1 MRLSVVATC
10 VLLAAAP
17 AEAAEWTRVETPN
30 FIVYGETGE
39 RRVREVAEEFE
50 RFREAL
56 ARVIPGAGTPAAVPT
71 VVVVFGSARSFEPYI
86 PRYNGKPIKL
96 SGYFFAS
103 DDMNIVALAD
113 GDRENSLRTIFHE
126 YVHVVIDN
134 LSRAMPIWLNEGL
147 AEYYS
152 TFQVDE
158 GGRRALVGRLIPSH
172 LQLLNQRRHLSIAE
186 LLAVETSSASYNEGE
201 RQTLFYAQ
209 SWALVHMLVSGA
221 PNRASLLAKYS
232 RLVADGT
239 PSLDAWQQVF
249 ANQNISRELERYV
262 SQEVMK
268 GVAFR
273 FDQSI
278 PQVRSYSSRVSA
290 GDAEALLGDLLRRVS
305 TAQDA
310 AARFEKAMAL
320 QPPSARARALYGL
333 LLVDSD
339 EPARALPLLLE
350 ASKDISDWLV
360 QYHVAT
366 GITRIVTTTDNAD
379 ARAIATAREALAIV
393 LSARPGLA
401 NALALSARL
410 DTAEDGSTT
419 RALEN
424 IRRARA
430 VSPGRADYIVLESF
444 ILMRRGEFTAARQLL
459 APLTGPAS
467 SPAVRSNAQAILDQV
482 ALLEQNAADY
492 LAKLEGQR
500 SATPPAGGSSQ
511 AGEEENG
518 LPNGRARRGASGGAA
533 RTHQLHVGR
542 HRSRDQRGG
551 HHRTLRRAVHEQRVV
566 HQPPQ
571 RPAGRDPLRFAHS
584 AGSRLPDMAP
594 DRRRPPILA
603 PRSPWSSC
611 QTNGDCCSRLA
622 VRG

>member
-1 MRLSVVATC
+1 MKLRTWVAIG
-10 VLLAAAP
+10 VLLASAP

-39 RRVREVAEEFE
+39 RRMREVAEEFE
-50 RFREAL
+50 RFRDAL

-86 PRYNGKPIKL
+86 PLYNSKPIRL
-96 SGYFFAS
+96 SGYFVAS
-103 DDMNIVALAD
+103 DDMNVVALAD
-113 GDRENSLRTIFHE
+113 ADREHSLRTIFHE

-134 LSRAMPIWLNEGL
+134 LSRAMPVWLNEGL

-158 GGRRALVGRLIPSH
+158 GGRRAVVGRLIPSH
-172 LQLLNQRRHLSIAE
+172 LQLLNERRHMPIAE
-186 LLAVETSSASYNEGE
+186 LLAVDSSSSSYNEGE

-209 SWALVHMLVSGA
+209 SWALVHMLVSGV

-249 ANQNISRELERYV
+249 MNQNISRELERYV

-278 PQVRSYSSRVSA
+278 PQVRSYSSKVSA
-290 GDAEALLGDLLRRVS
+290 GDAEALLGDLMRRVA
-305 TAQDA
+305 TAQEA
-310 AARFEKAMAL
+310 AARFDKAIAL

-333 LLVDSD
+333 LLVDS
-339 EPARALPLLLE
+339 EQPVRALPLLLE
-350 ASKDISDWLV
+350 AAKEISDWLV

-401 NALALSARL
+401 NALALNARL
-410 DTAEDGSTT
+410 DATDGSTT
-419 RALEN
+419 RALED
-424 IRRARA
+424 IRRART

-444 ILMRRGEFTAARQLL
+444 ILMRRGEFAAARQLL
-459 APLTGPAS
+459 VPLSGPGS
-467 SPAVRSNAQAILDQV
+467 SPAVRSNAQAILDQI

-492 LAKLEGQR
+492 VAKLEGQR
-500 SATPPAGGSSQ
+500 STTPPAGGSSQ
-511 AGEEENG
+511 GRGSQERRRTVYRTVEPGEERAEG
-518 LPNGRARRGASGGAA
+518 LLERINCTSTSIDLEITVAGITEHFVAPSMNSVLFISHRSDLRGAIACAS
-533 RTHQLHVGR
+533 RTPPDRVYVTWRQMDPAPSPRTAIAVEFLP
-542 HRSRDQRGG
+542 DQR
-551 HHRTLRRAVHEQRVV
+551 
-566 HQPPQ
+566 
-571 RPAGRDPLRFAHS
+571 
-584 AGSRLPDMAP
+584 
-594 DRRRPPILA
+594 
-603 PRSPWSSC
+603 
-611 QTNGDCCSRLA
+611 
-622 VRG
+622 

>member
-1 MRLSVVATC
+1 MTLRALIATC

-17 AEAAEWTRVETPN
+17 AEATEWTRVETPN

-71 VVVVFGSARSFEPYI
+71 VVVVFESRRSFEPYI

-96 SGYFFAS
+96 GGYFFANN
-103 DDMNIVALAD
+103 DMNIVALAD
-113 GDRENSLRTIFHE
+113 GDRDSSLRTIFHE
-126 YVHVVIDN
+126 YVHVVTDN
-134 LSRAMPIWLNEGL
+134 VSRGMPIWLNEGL

-158 GGRRALVGRLIPSH
+158 SGRRALVGRLIPSH
-172 LQLLNQRRHLSIAE
+172 LQLLNDRRHMSIAE
-186 LLAVETSSASYNEGE
+186 LLAVEASSASYNEGE

-239 PSLDAWQQVF
+239 PSLDAWQEVF
-249 ANQNISRELERYV
+249 MNQNISRELERYV

-278 PQVRSYSSRVSA
+278 PLVKSYSSRVSA
-290 GDAEALLGDLLRRVS
+290 GDAEGLLADLLTRVA
-305 TAQDA
+305 TADEA
-310 AARFEKAMAL
+310 AARFDKAIAV
-320 QPPSARARALYGL
+320 QPPSALARALYGL
-333 LLVDSD
+333 LLVGGDQ
-339 EPARALPLLLE
+339 PARALPLLLE
-350 ASKDISDWLV
+350 ASKDASDWLV

-366 GITRIVTTTDNAD
+366 GVTRIVTTTDNPD
-379 ARAIATAREALAIV
+379 ARAIAIAREALAIV
-393 LSARPGLA
+393 QSARPGLA

-419 RALEN
+419 RAFEN
-424 IRRARA
+424 IRRART
-430 VSPGRADYIVLESF
+430 VSPGREDYIVLEAF
-444 ILMRRGEFTAARQLL
+444 ILMRRGEFAAARQLL
-459 APLTGPAS
+459 TPLTGPAS

-492 LAKLEGQR
+492 VARLEGQR
-500 SATPPAGGSSQ
+500 STTPPAGGNSQ
-511 AGEEENG
+511 ERRRTVYRTVEPGEERVEG
-518 LPNGRARRGASGGAA
+518 LLERINCTAAGIDLEINVAGITEHFVAPSMNSVLFISHRSDLRGAIPCAS
-533 RTHQLHVGR
+533 RTPPDRVYLTWRQIEPAPSPRTAIAVEFLP
-542 HRSRDQRGG
+542 DQR
-551 HHRTLRRAVHEQRVV
+551 
-566 HQPPQ
+566 
-571 RPAGRDPLRFAHS
+571 
-584 AGSRLPDMAP
+584 
-594 DRRRPPILA
+594 
-603 PRSPWSSC
+603 
-611 QTNGDCCSRLA
+611 
-622 VRG
+622 

>member
-1 MRLSVVATC
+1 MKLRAWVATG
-10 VLLAAAP
+10 VLLASAP

-50 RFREAL
+50 RFRDAL

-71 VVVVFGSARSFEPYI
+71 VVVVFESARSFEPYI
-86 PRYNGKPIKL
+86 PRYNGKPIRL
-96 SGYFFAS
+96 GGYFFAS
-103 DDMNIVALAD
+103 DDINIVALAD

-126 YVHVVIDN
+126 YVHVVTDN
-134 LSRAMPIWLNEGL
+134 VSRGMPIWLNEGL

-158 GGRRALVGRLIPSH
+158 GGRRALVGRLIPPH
-172 LQLLNQRRHLSIAE
+172 LQLLNERRHLSIAE
-186 LLAVETSSASYNEGE
+186 LLAVETSSPSYNEGE
-201 RQTLFYAQ
+201 RQSLFYAQ
-209 SWALVHMLVSGA
+209 SWALVHMLVSGV

-249 ANQNISRELERYV
+249 MNQNISRELERYV

-278 PQVRSYSSRVSA
+278 PQVRSYSSKVSA
-290 GDAEALLGDLLRRVS
+290 GDAEALLGDLMRRVA
-305 TAQDA
+305 TAQEA
-310 AARFEKAMAL
+310 AARFDKAIAL

-339 EPARALPLLLE
+339 QPARALPLLLE
-350 ASKDISDWLV
+350 AAKETSDWLV

-366 GITRIVTTTDNAD
+366 GIIRIVTTTDIEN
-379 ARAIATAREALAIV
+379 ARAIATAREALEIV

-410 DTAEDGSTT
+410 DTAEDGRTT
-419 RALEN
+419 RALED
-424 IRRARA
+424 IRRARSI
-430 VSPGRADYIVLESF
+430 SPGREDYIVLESF
-444 ILMRRGEFTAARQLL
+444 ILMRRGEFAAARQLL
-459 APLTGPAS
+459 VPLTGPSS

-500 SATPPAGGSSQ
+500 STTPPAVGSSQ
-511 AGEEENG
+511 GRSSQERRRTVYRTVEPGEERVEG
-518 LPNGRARRGASGGAA
+518 LLERINCTTAGIDLQINVAGTTEHFVAPSMNSVLFISHRSDLRGAIPCAP
-533 RTHQLHVGR
+533 RTPPDRVYLTWRQIDPAPNPRTVIAVEFLP
-542 HRSRDQRGG
+542 DQR
-551 HHRTLRRAVHEQRVV
+551 
-566 HQPPQ
+566 
-571 RPAGRDPLRFAHS
+571 
-584 AGSRLPDMAP
+584 
-594 DRRRPPILA
+594 
-603 PRSPWSSC
+603 
-611 QTNGDCCSRLA
+611 
-622 VRG
+622 

>member
-1 MRLSVVATC
+1 
-10 VLLAAAP
+10 
-17 AEAAEWTRVETPN
+17 
-30 FIVYGETGE
+30 
-39 RRVREVAEEFE
+39 
-50 RFREAL
+50 
-56 ARVIPGAGTPAAVPT
+56 
-71 VVVVFGSARSFEPYI
+71 
-86 PRYNGKPIKL
+86 
-96 SGYFFAS
+96 
-103 DDMNIVALAD
+103 
-113 GDRENSLRTIFHE
+113 
-126 YVHVVIDN
+126 
-134 LSRAMPIWLNEGL
+134 MPIWLNEGL

-172 LQLLNQRRHLSIAE
+172 LQLLNERRHMSIAE

-249 ANQNISRELERYV
+249 VNQNISRELERYV

-278 PQVRSYSSRVSA
+278 PLVRSYSSKVSA
-290 GDAEALLGDLLRRVS
+290 GDAEALLGDLLRRVA

-310 AARFEKAMAL
+310 AARFDKAMAL

-333 LLVDSD
+333 LLVDGD
-339 EPARALPLLLE
+339 QPARALPLLLE
-350 ASKDISDWLV
+350 ASKDTSDWLV

-366 GITRIVTTTDNAD
+366 GITRIVTTTDNPD

-393 LSARPGLA
+393 QSARPGLA

-419 RALEN
+419 RAFEN
-424 IRRARA
+424 IRRART
-430 VSPGRADYIVLESF
+430 VSPGREDYIVLEAF

-492 LAKLEGQR
+492 VARLEGQR
-500 SATPPAGGSSQ
+500 SATPPAGGNSQ
-511 AGEEENG
+511 EEEENG
-518 LPNGRARRGASGGAA
+518 LPNRRARRGASGGAA
-533 RTHQLHVGR
+533 RTHQLHGGR
-542 HRSRDQRGG
+542 YRSRDQRGG
-551 HHRTLRRAVHEQRVV
+551 HHGTLRRAVHEQRVV

-571 RPAGRDPLRFAHS
+571 RPAGRDPLRLAHS

-594 DRRRPPILA
+594 DRPGPQSSHRDRRGVPARPAVAAARGSRLV
-603 PRSPWSSC
+603 
-611 QTNGDCCSRLA
+611 RLA
-622 VRG
+622 VVSGFSRLRAMRFAWTRS

>member
-1 MRLSVVATC
+1 MRLSAVVTC

-50 RFREAL
+50 RFRDAL

-71 VVVVFGSARSFEPYI
+71 VVVVFGSTRSFEPYI
-86 PRYNGKPIKL
+86 PRFNGKPIKL
-96 SGYFFAS
+96 SGYFFGS
-103 DDMNIVALAD
+103 DDMNIVALVD

-134 LSRAMPIWLNEGL
+134 LSRRMPIWLNEGL

-152 TFQVDE
+152 TFHVDE
-158 GGRRALVGRLIPSH
+158 GGRRAVAGRLIPSH

-201 RQTLFYAQ
+201 RQSLFYAQ

-249 ANQNISRELERYV
+249 ANQDISRELERYV

-268 GVAFR
+268 GVVFR
-273 FDQSI
+273 FDQSV

-290 GDAEALLGDLLRRVS
+290 GDAEALLGDLLRRVA
-305 TAQDA
+305 TAEDA

-339 EPARALPLLLE
+339 EPARALPLLLD
-350 ASKDISDWLV
+350 ASRDISDWLV

-379 ARAIATAREALAIV
+379 ARAIAAAREALAIV
-393 LSARPGLA
+393 LVARPGLA
-401 NALALSARL
+401 NALALNARL
-410 DTAEDGSTT
+410 NTAEDGSAR
-419 RALEN
+419 RALED

-444 ILMRRGEFTAARQLL
+444 ILMRLGEFTAARLLL
-459 APLTGPAS
+459 APLGGPES
-467 SPAVRSNAQAILDQV
+467 SPAVRSNAQEVLDQI
-482 ALLEQNAADY
+482 ALLERNAADY

-500 SATPPAGGSSQ
+500 STTSSPGGSSQ
-511 AGEEENG
+511 GRSSQERRRTVYRTVEPGEERVEGLLERINCTSAGIDLAVNVAGTTEHFVASSMNG
-518 LPNGRARRGASGGAA
+518 VLFISHRSDLRGAIACTS
-533 RTHQLHVGR
+533 RTPPDRVYLTWRQIDPPPKPRTVIAVEFLP
-542 HRSRDQRGG
+542 DQR
-551 HHRTLRRAVHEQRVV
+551 
-566 HQPPQ
+566 
-571 RPAGRDPLRFAHS
+571 
-584 AGSRLPDMAP
+584 
-594 DRRRPPILA
+594 
-603 PRSPWSSC
+603 
-611 QTNGDCCSRLA
+611 
-622 VRG
+622 